1 MCSPPHSPLLSPRP
15 AVIPKSSNRER
26 IRANAQVF
34 DFELDGEAMRDL
46 DGLDTTGGT
55 ANARR

>member
-1 MCSPPHSPLLSPRP
+1 
-15 AVIPKSSNRER
+15 VIPKSSNRER

-55 ANARR
+55 ANARG